1 MYLTGSQ
8 ITTFLISI
16 SVMLFSAKL
25 LGELFIKIKQPAI
38 IGEIIAGVILGPT
51 VLGMIFP
58 SIFLLLFPKSH
69 EISIALESFTTIAV
83 VLLLL
88 ISGLEVDLAMVL
100 RQGKKA
106 IYTSNM
112 GLAIPFALGF
122 GVSYLF
128 PNIMGIGS
136 SSSSK
141 FIFALFMGTA
151 LSISALP
158 VIAKTL
164 IDLKIFKLEIGV
176 IIISAAMLND
186 LIGWLIFSVILGL
199 IGTNNHGFTSIETMV
214 SIIVFVLFSLTLGKK
229 ILNKIIPYINT
240 NFTFPGGILSFV
252 LILGFLGAAFTEYIG
267 IHAIFGA
274 FIVGIAIGN
283 SNHLAENTK
292 EIIHQFVTHIF
303 APLFF
308 VSIGLKV
315 NFIENFDFVIVSII
329 LVLSFF
335 GKVVGCGLGA
345 YWSGLSKNDSLI
357 IGFGMNSRGTM
368 EIILGLIALHAGII
382 NNQVFVALVIM
393 ALITSISSAPIM
405 SYFLSKKVKF
415 KLSNLLVEKY
425 VAFTSEKDKEAIIMK
440 LVNMVTENSKLNKTE
455 IYNEVMVRENLVPT
469 GISNYLA
476 IPHAKINI
484 KEPVLAVAI
493 NREGINFE
501 ASDGILS
508 NIIILLLTPKNNN
521 ELQLKLLSEIVNKFT
536 NKEDVEKLLTIESP
550 KLFIDMLNE
559 IK

>member
-1 MYLTGSQ
+1 
-8 ITTFLISI
+8 
-16 SVMLFSAKL
+16 MLFSAKL

-176 IIISAAMLND
+176 IIISAAM
-186 LIGWLIFSVILGL
+186 
-199 IGTNNHGFTSIETMV
+199 
-214 SIIVFVLFSLTLGKK
+214 
-229 ILNKIIPYINT
+229 
-240 NFTFPGGILSFV
+240 
-252 LILGFLGAAFTEYIG
+252 
-267 IHAIFGA
+267 
-274 FIVGIAIGN
+274 
-283 SNHLAENTK
+283 
-292 EIIHQFVTHIF
+292 
-303 APLFF
+303 
-308 VSIGLKV
+308 
-315 NFIENFDFVIVSII
+315 
-329 LVLSFF
+329 
-335 GKVVGCGLGA
+335 
-345 YWSGLSKNDSLI
+345 
-357 IGFGMNSRGTM
+357 
-368 EIILGLIALHAGII
+368 
-382 NNQVFVALVIM
+382 
-393 ALITSISSAPIM
+393 
-405 SYFLSKKVKF
+405 
-415 KLSNLLVEKY
+415 
-425 VAFTSEKDKEAIIMK
+425 
-440 LVNMVTENSKLNKTE
+440 
-455 IYNEVMVRENLVPT
+455 
-469 GISNYLA
+469 
-476 IPHAKINI
+476 
-484 KEPVLAVAI
+484 
-493 NREGINFE
+493 
-501 ASDGILS
+501 
-508 NIIILLLTPKNNN
+508 
-521 ELQLKLLSEIVNKFT
+521 
-536 NKEDVEKLLTIESP
+536 
-550 KLFIDMLNE
+550 
-559 IK
+559 

>member
-1 MYLTGSQ
+1 
-8 ITTFLISI
+8 
-16 SVMLFSAKL
+16 MLFSAKL

-58 SIFLLLFPKSH
+58 SIFLMLFPKSH